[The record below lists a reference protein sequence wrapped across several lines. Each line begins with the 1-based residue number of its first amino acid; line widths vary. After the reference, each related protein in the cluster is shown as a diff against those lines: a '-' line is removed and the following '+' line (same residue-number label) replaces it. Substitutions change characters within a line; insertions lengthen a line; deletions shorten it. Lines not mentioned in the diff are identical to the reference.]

1 MVKVTVV
8 QDDKK
13 VFEREG
19 KFFTGTT
26 IIDSD
31 KDIVDAYVVAFGEA
45 NARDVTI
52 ALAELA
58 VDAVRVASPSRME
71 CIINLAALKGILHS
85 HIAEELAGLPQ
96 GLAEKMQKIMED

>member
-19 KFFTGTT
+19 EFFAGTV
-26 IIDSD
+26 IINSD
-31 KDIVDAYVVAFGEA
+31 EDIVAASEVAFGEA

-52 ALAELA
+52 ALAELS
-58 VDAVRVASPSRME
+58 VVTVRVASPSRTDYM
-71 CIINLAALKGILHS
+71 INLKALEKILHN
-85 HIAEELAGLPQ
+85 HT
-96 GLAEKMQKIMED
+96 AEKIQKILEDGQ

>member
-19 KFFTGTT
+19 EFFAGTV
-26 IIDSD
+26 IINSD
-31 KDIVDAYVVAFGEA
+31 EDIVAASEVAFGEA

-52 ALAELA
+52 ALAELS
-58 VDAVRVASPSRME
+58 VVTVRVASPSRTDYM
-71 CIINLAALKGILHS
+71 INLKALEKILHN
-85 HIAEELAGLPQ
+85 HTV
-96 GLAEKMQKIMED
+96 EKTQKIMED

>member
-19 KFFTGTT
+19 KFFTGAI
-26 IIDSD
+26 IIDND

-58 VDAVRVASPSRME
+58 ADTVREASLSRTDY
-71 CIINLAALKGILHS
+71 ILNLKALEKILHN
-85 HIAEELAGLPQ
+85 HT
-96 GLAEKMQKIMED
+96 AEKIQKIMEDGQ

>member
-19 KFFTGTT
+19 KFFAGTT

-31 KDIVDAYVVAFGEA
+31 KDIVDAYVVARGRA
-45 NARDVTI
+45 GMDDVILTLTKLTVGLVREVSLNWAENI
-52 ALAELA
+52 IGLKALE
-58 VDAVRVASPSRME
+58 
-71 CIINLAALKGILHS
+71 KILHN
-85 HIAEELAGLPQ
+85 HTV
-96 GLAEKMQKIMED
+96 EKIQKIMED

>member
-19 KFFTGTT
+19 KFFAGTT

-52 ALAELA
+52 ALAELS
-58 VDAVRVASPSRME
+58 VVTVRVASPSRTDYM
-71 CIINLAALKGILHS
+71 INLKVLEKILHN
-85 HIAEELAGLPQ
+85 HT
-96 GLAEKMQKIMED
+96 AEKIQKIMED